1 MKIMI
6 FNFKSFKTTQLM
18 NCDYL
23 CIKRIDRNLK
33 VCCEELQTIK
43 YKRISCYH
51 TRFTLSYHMFDIV
64 IHSSCLPSPPF
75 SLLHHLPSFF
85 SITNLYSFPSR
96 EYFSTTFSPLSS
108 SIDWKHIVFQ
118 QFLLGYRWDH
128 LIRWHFFNLP
138 ELQIHWPI
146 KWGIDLWICESQ
158 ISRIR
163 CQDSL
168 ILFYLKIYRWKV

>member
-6 FNFKSFKTTQLM
+6 FDFKSFKTTQLM

-23 CIKRIDRNLK
+23 WIKRIDRNLK

-75 SLLHHLPSFF
+75 SPSHHLPSFF
-85 SITNLYSFPSR
+85 SITNFYSFPSR
-96 EYFSTTFSPLSS
+96 EYFSTTFSSLSS
-108 SIDWKHIVFQ
+108 STDWKVYSPNSFCLGEDGSIVIV
-118 QFLLGYRWDH
+118 
-128 LIRWHFFNLP
+128 LIFTYH
-138 ELQIHWPI
+138 
-146 KWGIDLWICESQ
+146 
-158 ISRIR
+158 
-163 CQDSL
+163 
-168 ILFYLKIYRWKV
+168 